1 MKEQYQ
7 IPETLA
13 SLSFKAYLQSQLARR
28 CSTNSQY
35 SLRSFAM
42 QLEIDHSTLSQLLRG
57 KRRLTERMI
66 RRLSVRLPLSR
77 AEIDAFVGFER
88 LQEPAQPSGIGETQ
102 RLLRDTLSLIS
113 NPHHLNILE
122 LVHLEEFR
130 PDARWIARLL
140 DITTDEVNIALS
152 RLLRLG
158 LLEMS
163 TPTRWTDKSAGSV
176 TRLSEFITEAI
187 KNLSKRLQ
195 GMSVASVSHKQELV
209 RNGDNGKFS
218 TANAEGG
225 KMGQPVMQWQIM
237 SKDPDRLSE
246 FYNKLFSWTVDAE
259 NALGYR
265 QIDTRSERGIKGG
278 IWPSPPDAPAMVQ
291 LFVEVDDITECV
303 TRAVSLG
310 ANIIVPPQALPDGD
324 EMAVITDP
332 DGLPVGL
339 MKGRKTQVGNSTE
352 TNRKGDS

>member
-7 IPETLA
+7 IPETVT

-66 RRLSVRLPLSR
+66 RRLSGRLSLS
-77 AEIDAFVGFER
+77 AAAIDAFVGFEN
-88 LQEPAQPSGIGETQ
+88 LQEPDPPAGIRETQ
-102 RLLRDTLSLIS
+102 QLLRDTLSLIS

-152 RLLRLG
+152 RLIRLG

-163 TPTRWTDKSAGSV
+163 TPTRWTDKSAGSG
-176 TRLSEFITEAI
+176 TRLSDFVSEAI
-187 KNLSKRLQ
+187 ENLSKRLQ
-195 GMSVASVSHKQELV
+195 GISIASASDKQELV
-209 RNGDNGKFS
+209 RNGDNVKFS
-218 TANAEGG
+218 SADAGG
-225 KMGQPVMQWQIM
+225 GRMGQPVMQWQIM

-259 NALGYR
+259 NTLGYR

-278 IWPSPPDAPAMVQ
+278 IWPSPPDAPPMVQ
-291 LFVEVDDITECV
+291 LFVEVDDVTECV
-303 TRAVSLG
+303 TRAAALG

-339 MKGRKTQVGNSTE
+339 MKPRKTQIENTTE
-352 TNRKGDS
+352 MNRK

>member
-7 IPETLA
+7 IPETLT

-66 RRLSVRLPLSR
+66 RRLSDRLSLSA
-77 AEIDAFVGFER
+77 AEIDAFVGFEK
-88 LQEPAQPSGIGETQ
+88 LQQPTESSGIGETQ

-122 LVHLEEFR
+122 LVHLEQFK

-140 DITTDEVNIALS
+140 DIPTDEVNIALS

-163 TPTRWTDKSAGSV
+163 TPTRWTDKSVGSA
-176 TRLSEFITEAI
+176 TRLSDFITEAI
-187 KNLSKRLQ
+187 VNLSKRLQ
-195 GMSVASVSHKQELV
+195 GISVASVSLKQELV
-209 RNGDNGKFS
+209 RNGDKVKFS

-225 KMGQPVMQWQIM
+225 RMGQPVMQWQIM
-237 SKDPDRLSE
+237 SKNPDRLAE
-246 FYNKLFSWTVDAE
+246 FYNKL
-259 NALGYR
+259 
-265 QIDTRSERGIKGG
+265 
-278 IWPSPPDAPAMVQ
+278 
-291 LFVEVDDITECV
+291 C
-303 TRAVSLG
+303 
-310 ANIIVPPQALPDGD
+310 
-324 EMAVITDP
+324 
-332 DGLPVGL
+332 
-339 MKGRKTQVGNSTE
+339 
-352 TNRKGDS
+352 